1 FANADLLLCDVS
13 AVANDWLSTGRP
25 LIITRSADRQ
35 AQDAATELL
44 GVVPRLTQA
53 KAEQA
58 GQIARDLLEN
68 DTLQQ
73 ERVELTEYC
82 PCVRTGSRCQR
93 TASATPLPGRPS
105 SASWTPGGPCRRAG
119 RSCGSGYRSR
129 RTAPGASAPVPF
141 ASEDN
146 SQLRV
151 PPRYCGLD
159 LYSAR

>member
-1 FANADLLLCDVS
+1 MVSEGRSLQQDFANADLLLCDVS

-73 ERVELTEYC
+73 ERVELKIG
-82 PCVRTGSRCQR
+82 R
-93 TASATPLPGRPS
+93 AS
-105 SASWTPGGPCRRAG
+105 CR
-119 RSCGSGYRSR
+119 
-129 RTAPGASAPVPF
+129 
-141 ASEDN
+141 E
-146 SQLRV
+146 RV
-151 PPRYCGLD
+151 
-159 LYSAR
+159 